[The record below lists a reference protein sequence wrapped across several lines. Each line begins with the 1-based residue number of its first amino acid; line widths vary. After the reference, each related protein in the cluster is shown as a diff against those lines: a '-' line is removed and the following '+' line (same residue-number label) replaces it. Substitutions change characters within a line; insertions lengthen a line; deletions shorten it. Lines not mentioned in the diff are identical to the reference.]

1 MNKQTQLEV
10 SSKGT
15 KTKPKPATKGPYN
28 GQKAKRYLI
37 LTRGT
42 NQTETPGQK

>member
-15 KTKPKPATKGPYN
+15 KTKPATKGPYN